1 MPLTSASQVAHHI
14 DSLMGFYHPRCI
26 DTQAGFFHAFTDS
39 GERLQPQRRHLLSSA
54 GFVINYARYA
64 VYRGE
69 PEYLHWARH
78 GLRFLEE
85 HHYQTRTQG
94 YAWLLDGAT
103 PEDETQRCLGLARVL
118 EAYAVALDA
127 GIGEAAAGLAR
138 VRALID
144 KHLYET
150 GSARYADSAD
160 ARWRLAT
167 YRSQLANLEM
177 CEALLACQ
185 AVSSHDEPLARA
197 LSVTR
202 SVWQQLAPLAG
213 GWLWEH
219 FDRDWRVD
227 FELHRDRP
235 DDRYRPWGFQVGHL
249 AQWAKLMTR
258 LAAWAPSARGWL
270 LDTAGSLF
278 VGAMEAGWD
287 SLHGGL
293 VSGVDMRREVV
304 NRDKQHWVQA
314 ESLAAA
320 ALLADATGQPRYW
333 RWYDRIAD
341 YCGQHMIDGARG
353 GWYATL
359 TADNRP
365 YSREKSPLG
374 KTDRRPLA
382 TCYLLLPILRR
393 REGLERPGHVIG
405 SGFADA

>member
-1 MPLTSASQVAHHI
+1 MPLTSSSQVAQQI

-39 GERLQPQRRHLLSSA
+39 GERIQPQRRHLLSSA

-69 PEYLHWARH
+69 PEYLTWARH
-78 GLRFLEE
+78 GLRFLDER
-85 HHYQTRTQG
+85 HYQTRIQG
-94 YAWLLDGAT
+94 YAWLLDGVT
-103 PEDETQRCLGLARVL
+103 PEDEAQRGLGLARVL

-127 GIGEAAAGLAR
+127 GIGEAAAGLER
-138 VRALID
+138 VRVLID
-144 KHLYET
+144 KHFYESDS
-150 GSARYADSAD
+150 GLYADSAD
-160 ARWRLAT
+160 GRWRLT
-167 YRSQLANLEM
+167 PYRGQRANLEM
-177 CEALLACQ
+177 CEALLACY
-185 AVSSHDEPLARA
+185 AVSADAACLARA

-202 SVWQQLAPLAG
+202 CVWQRLAPLAG

-219 FDRDWRVD
+219 FDSDWRAD

-235 DDRYRPWGFQVGHL
+235 DDPYRPWGFQIGHL
-249 AQWAKLMTR
+249 VQWAKLMTR
-258 LAAWAPSARGWL
+258 LAACSPSARGWL
-270 LDTAGSLF
+270 LETAGSLF

-287 SLHGGL
+287 AVHGGL

-314 ESLAAA
+314 EGLAAA
-320 ALLADATGQPRYW
+320 ALLAEATGQSRYW
-333 RWYDRIAD
+333 RWYDRIAG
-341 YCGQHMIDGARG
+341 YCGQHMIDGLRG

-393 REGLERPGHVIG
+393 REGLSEPGRAVG
-405 SGFADA
+405 GRFAGV